1 MARKRRPYDLI
12 YLMTFEFLIS
22 ILAFYSAVIIMV
34 VVGTGTEAEV
44 LDMIG
49 PNAPSW
55 VVDGASGV
63 LTAFSAGFMVLAL
76 LSFLLLWGFLRARSF
91 SWTVGILASVA
102 STVVGLAAILTI
114 GYNDYQTFFRFLI
127 LVIAPMCVIYLLMR
141 NDIKAYLMG

>member
-1 MARKRRPYDLI
+1 MVRKRRPYDLI
-12 YLMTFEFLIS
+12 YLMTFEFLVS
-22 ILAFYSAVIIMV
+22 ILAFYSSVIMIV
-34 VVGTGTEAEV
+34 VVGTGTEVEV

-55 VVDGASGV
+55 VVDSASEV

-76 LSFLLLWGFLRARSF
+76 LSFLLLWGFLRAKSF
-91 SWTVGILASVA
+91 AWSVGIIASATTSVTGLVA
-102 STVVGLAAILTI
+102 IVTI

-141 NDIKAYLMG
+141 KDIKAYLV

>member
-1 MARKRRPYDLI
+1 MVRKRRPYDLI
-12 YLMTFEFLIS
+12 YLMTFEFLVS
-22 ILAFYSAVIIMV
+22 ILAFYSSVIMIV
-34 VVGTGTEAEV
+34 VVGTGTEVDV

-55 VVDGASGV
+55 VVDRASEV
-63 LTAFSAGFMVLAL
+63 LTAFSVGFMVLAL

-91 SWTVGILASVA
+91 SWMVGILASA
-102 STVVGLAAILTI
+102 ATSVVGLIAILTI

-141 NDIKAYLMG
+141 QDIKAYLV